1 MASNMVEV
9 LTELDTALE
18 DSLWNEVHDAPLDL
32 ATFRLMFELW
42 EELHTDLKFHQE
54 RLQLARKL
62 EVATALLRLLG
73 IDNWNIP
80 RPTN

>member
-1 MASNMVEV
+1 MASSMVQV

-18 DSLWNEVHDAPLDL
+18 DSLWNEVHGAQLDL
-32 ATFRLMFELW
+32 TSFRLMFELW
-42 EELHTDLKFHQE
+42 EELHVDLKHHQE

-73 IDNWNIP
+73 IDSWNIP
-80 RPTN
+80 RPPN